1 MLLVSSTYPTEHLD
15 IDDSCPH
22 CLDRISVAIDGGK
35 VRSARPESAYAFY
48 GGG

>member
-1 MLLVSSTYPTEHLD
+1 MLLVSSTHADEKLD

-22 CLDRISVAIDGGK
+22 CLERIRLTIDRARL
-35 VRSARPESAYAFY
+35 RSAEPESAYAFY